1 LKRNCKVVTLRCCV
15 NATANA
21 TSVCLLINTISP
33 ARLRLIKMP
42 KRARSASTT
51 TVSDV
56 IAHDALPPTKRHAC
70 STPLPSPPLP
80 AVAEPQGCA
89 LPLTLDNLTQ
99 HTLSCETQPAPTA
112 HTLPSSMSSRS
123 GSPTRSAWDN
133 RATLRSYRIEVDVA
147 RALPAQLQEHLDTIL
162 LRARDGPR
170 SPNAKRIVQQR
181 LTASLENES
190 TGIRRL
196 EPLLLFAGEDD
207 PSTASGVPKISSKL
221 NYNLSRA
228 FLPSAPSGKTLTRLS
243 QPQAD
248 TIIGYLSNN
257 QALSTEPPLATAF
270 SVDEEEALADFTLN
284 PVLLF
289 PFLSSQWKPAS
300 GESHVIAHVQSA
312 RDGATI
318 VRYLDEFY
326 RIARGRPPTTLEC
339 SHISVTCDIQAVNIW
354 IHWRELDNAG
364 VATYYMKSI
373 YDCTLRSEKHLLEA
387 RELLWNH
394 IDFALDGRLQSLKQA
409 IMPFGDG
416 FTNMRTKTAKNGG
429 SSKTTSRSNS
439 TIITP
444 ISLPPTPSS
453 NCAGFEPDKRESKR
467 QRVEDNSLNE

>member
-1 LKRNCKVVTLRCCV
+1 
-15 NATANA
+15 
-21 TSVCLLINTISP
+21 
-33 ARLRLIKMP
+33 MP
-42 KRARSASTT
+42 KRARSASTAT
-51 TVSDV
+51 LSDV
-56 IAHDALPPTKRHAC
+56 STHDALPPAKRRAC
-70 STPLPSPPLP
+70 STPLRSPPLP
-80 AVAEPQGCA
+80 DADESRGCA

-99 HTLSCETQPAPTA
+99 HTRSCEPQAAPNA
-112 HTLPSSMSSRS
+112 RPLISPMSSRS
-123 GSPTRSAWDN
+123 GSPTRSAWDS

-147 RALPAQLQEHLDTIL
+147 RALPTQLQEHLDTVL
-162 LRARDGPR
+162 LRARDGLR

-207 PSTASGVPKISSKL
+207 PNTTSGVSRISSKL
-221 NYNLSRA
+221 NYNLSRE
-228 FLPSAPSGKTLTRLS
+228 FLPLAPSGKTLSRLS

-257 QALSTEPPLATAF
+257 QALSVEPPLATAF
-270 SVDEEEALADFTLN
+270 SVDEEEALANFTLN
-284 PVLLF
+284 PVLMF

-326 RIARGRPPTTLEC
+326 GIARGQPPTALEC

-354 IHWRELDNAG
+354 MHWRELDAG
-364 VATYYMKSI
+364 GAVTYSMKSI
-373 YDCTLRSEKHLLEA
+373 YDCTLRNEKHLLEA

-394 IDFALDGRLQSLKQA
+394 IEFALDGRLQSLRQA
-409 IMPFGDG
+409 VGPFSDK
-416 FTNMRTKTAKNGG
+416 FIKTRIKTAKNASSSRSTTG
-429 SSKTTSRSNS
+429 SSLMT
-439 TIITP
+439 ITP
-444 ISLPPTPSS
+444 MSLPPTPSS
-453 NCAGFEPDKRESKR
+453 NYSECEPEKRENKR
-467 QRVEDNSLNE
+467 QRVEDNSWNG